1 MYKNIAR
8 NERMSCRF
16 DYNNRPTVKIQQ
28 PIMNDFKQ
36 ILNTI
41 ASKLEDFVRS
51 MPMSSAITV
60 AQALQTAVSTANRT
74 VRLLHLERDYDWTQ
88 LINEVINMKSQLRSL
103 ESNVYIFSSSI
114 SHIAGV
120 MNDAIGSSPAA
131 QITGLVARNE
141 YGLKLIARIGQALET
156 LRRDNGSVFD
166 ILGDDTQQ
174 TKLNDIFHIMAIAA
188 TQTLQTNHI
197 AIWNALNRLAMII
210 QRQQM
215 GS

>member
-1 MYKNIAR
+1 
-8 NERMSCRF
+8 
-16 DYNNRPTVKIQQ
+16 
-28 PIMNDFKQ
+28 MNDFKQ

-120 MNDAIGSSPAA
+120 MNDAIGSSAAA

-141 YGLKLIARIGQALET
+141 YCLKLIARIGQALET

-166 ILGDDTQQ
+166 FLGDATQQ

-188 TQTLQTNHI
+188 TQTLQTNHV

>member
-16 DYNNRPTVKIQQ
+16 DYNNRPTMAKQQ
-28 PIMNDFKQ
+28 PITNDFKQ

-41 ASKLEDFVRS
+41 TSKLEEFVRL
-51 MPMSSAITV
+51 MPASV
-60 AQALQTAVSTANRT
+60 AKTGAMALQTAVSTANHT
-74 VRLLHLERDYDWTQ
+74 VQSLQLARDYDWTQ
-88 LINEVINMKSQLRSL
+88 LIHEVTVMKFQLEHL
-103 ESNVYIFSSSI
+103 EHNVYIFSSSI

-120 MNDAIGSSPAA
+120 MNDAIGSSAAA

-141 YGLKLIARIGQALET
+141 YCLKLIARIGQALET

-166 ILGDDTQQ
+166 FLGDATQQ

-188 TQTLQTNHI
+188 TQTTQTNHV
-197 AIWNALNRLAMII
+197 AMWNALNRLAMII

>member
-60 AQALQTAVSTANRT
+60 AQALQTAVSTANST
-74 VRLLHLERDYDWTQ
+74 VRLLHLERDYDWTR
-88 LINEVINMKSQLRSL
+88 LINEVTNIKSQLR
-103 ESNVYIFSSSI
+103 
-114 SHIAGV
+114 
-120 MNDAIGSSPAA
+120 
-131 QITGLVARNE
+131 T
-141 YGLKLIARIGQALET
+141 
-156 LRRDNGSVFD
+156 
-166 ILGDDTQQ
+166 
-174 TKLNDIFHIMAIAA
+174 
-188 TQTLQTNHI
+188 
-197 AIWNALNRLAMII
+197 
-210 QRQQM
+210 
-215 GS
+215 

>member
-1 MYKNIAR
+1 MYKIIAR
-8 NERMSCRF
+8 NECMSCRF
-16 DYNNRPTVKIQQ
+16 DSDNRPTVAKQQ
-28 PIMNDFKQ
+28 PITNDFKQ

-41 ASKLEDFVRS
+41 TSKLEEFVRL
-51 MPMSSAITV
+51 MPASV
-60 AQALQTAVSTANRT
+60 AKTGAMTLQTAVSTANHT
-74 VRLLHLERDYDWTQ
+74 VQSLQLDRDHDWKLLIH
-88 LINEVINMKSQLRSL
+88 EVTVMKSQLENL
-103 ESNVYIFSSSI
+103 ESKRYMFS

-120 MNDAIGSSPAA
+120 MNDAIGSTPTA
-131 QITGLVARNE
+131 QINGLYARNA

-166 ILGDDTQQ
+166 FLGDATQQ
-174 TKLNDIFHIMAIAA
+174 TKLNDIFHIMAA
-188 TQTLQTNHI
+188 TQTLQTNHV